1 MHINIRE
8 YEHTYVNTYILTL
21 SPPPPLSLSQS
32 MDRRISRL
40 TAEKEAHNFPPL
52 DNNIIKPVKL
62 DVATVVDGH

>member
-1 MHINIRE
+1 
-8 YEHTYVNTYILTL
+8 
-21 SPPPPLSLSQS
+21 